1 MIRIFKTE
9 DGAMHEK
16 EEMQP
21 GCWIALTNPTA
32 SEILEIADACQ
43 IDPDH
48 LKAPL
53 DEEERSRIEAE
64 DEYTLILV
72 DIPSIRRKKRER
84 LVCDHSYG
92 DHYHQGCADNR
103 LPGGDPDPYCLY
115 GRKSQR
121 FPHIYENKV
130 YLTDPL

>member
-9 DGAMHEK
+9 DGTIHEK
-16 EEMQP
+16 QEMQP
-21 GCWIALTNPTA
+21 GSWIALTNPTA
-32 SEILEIADACQ
+32 SEIIDVADACR

-72 DIPSIRRKKRER
+72 DIPSIGAKRER
-84 LVCDHSYG
+84 LVCYDPYG
-92 DHYHQGCADNR
+92 DHYYQGCADHG
-103 LPGGDPDPYCLY
+103 LPGGNAHFKRFY
-115 GRKSQR
+115 GRQGER
-121 FPHIYENKV
+121 FPYIYENQI
-130 YLTDPL
+130 YPADSL

>member
-53 DEEERSRIEAE
+53 DEEERS
-64 DEYTLILV
+64 
-72 DIPSIRRKKRER
+72 PSAWRRPRS
-84 LVCDHSYG
+84 L
-92 DHYHQGCADNR
+92 
-103 LPGGDPDPYCLY
+103 LPLWTEE
-115 GRKSQR
+115 SEIST
-121 FPHIYENKV
+121 H
-130 YLTDPL
+130 L